1 MKLIQDIFIAI
12 LIVFT
17 FVNLVPMAYEVIGT
31 YNYLLDYLIYVLIFR
46 ITFQY
51 SFIDLRKDVTYL
63 LLKIPY
69 FYTVHDVEIEEVIE
83 ENE

>member
-1 MKLIQDIFIAI
+1 MKLIQDIFTSII
-12 LIVFT
+12 IIFI
-17 FVNLVPMAYEVIGT
+17 FVILVPIAYDAIGT
-31 YNYLLDYLIYVLIFR
+31 KTYLLDLLIYALIFR

-51 SFIDLRKDVTYL
+51 SFIDLRKDITYL

-69 FYTVHDVEIEEVIE
+69 FYTVEDVEVEEVIE

>member
-12 LIVFT
+12 IIVFT
-17 FVNLVPMAYEVIGT
+17 FANLVPIAYEVIGT
-31 YNYLLDYLIYVLIFR
+31 YNYLLDLLIYSLIFR

-51 SFIDLRKDVTYL
+51 SFIDLRKDITYL

-69 FYTVHDVEIEEVIE
+69 FFTIQDVEIDEVIDK
-83 ENE
+83 ND

>member
-17 FVNLVPMAYEVIGT
+17 FVNLVPIAYDAIGT
-31 YNYLLDYLIYVLIFR
+31 KTYLLDLLIYSLIFR

>member
-12 LIVFT
+12 IVVFT
-17 FVNLVPMAYEVIGT
+17 FANLIPIAYETIGT
-31 YNYLLDYLIYVLIFR
+31 YNYLLDYLIYTLLFR
-46 ITFQY
+46 IAFQY
-51 SFIDLRKDVTYL
+51 SFIDLRKDITFL

-69 FYTVHDVEIEEVIE
+69 FYTIYDVEVDEVIE

>member
-12 LIVFT
+12 LILFT
-17 FVNLVPMAYEVIGT
+17 FVNLVPIAYETIGT
-31 YNYLLDYLIYVLIFR
+31 YNYLLDYLIYSLLFR
-46 ITFQY
+46 IAFQY
-51 SFIDLRKDVTYL
+51 SFLDLRKDITFL

-69 FYTVHDVEIEEVIE
+69 FYTIQDVEIEEIIE